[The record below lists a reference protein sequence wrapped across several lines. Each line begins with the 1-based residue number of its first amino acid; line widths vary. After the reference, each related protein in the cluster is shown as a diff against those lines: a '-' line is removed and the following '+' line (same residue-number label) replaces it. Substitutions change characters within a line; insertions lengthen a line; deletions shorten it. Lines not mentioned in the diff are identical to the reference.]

1 MAIDIK
7 FDLVGNPEP
16 PTIILAN
23 RNGNKLGQLKAN
35 KDSIEISDKFND
47 PSEFSFTINKYYD
60 NRLVALWDKV
70 VNFKLVYCKEWDMWF
85 EITVE
90 LDEKNEAVKTVIQN
104 NASYNNMVVIT
115 YNNEGDISL
124 IQAKSYEINK
134 VSQDVALQTEDI
146 IERKGA
152 KGVGIPL
159 GTFLGISLLSG
170 VGPNIDIKLK
180 LIDSVY
186 CSFISKFDSTGI
198 NQTLHRIYI
207 TIHASIGV
215 VVPFYQKS
223 FTAEQ
228 TILACENVIVGKVP
242 EVYLYSD
249 NMDTLLNFVP
259 Y

>member
-1 MAIDIK
+1 MKRLGYNNLKIK
-7 FDLVGNPEP
+7 KRRPKKFWVLLFVFFVIFFIFCLLYSILVNPVLNSTLEFKAVQ
-16 PTIILAN
+16 LATT
-23 RNGNKLGQLKAN
+23 
-35 KDSIEISDKFND
+35 S
-47 PSEFSFTINKYYD
+47 
-60 NRLVALWDKV
+60 
-70 VNFKLVYCKEWDMWF
+70 M
-85 EITVE
+85 
-90 LDEKNEAVKTVIQN
+90 NEAVKTVIQN

>member
-1 MAIDIK
+1 MK
-7 FDLVGNPEP
+7 RLGY
-16 PTIILAN
+16 
-23 RNGNKLGQLKAN
+23 NKLKIKKRRPKKFWVLLFVFFVIFFIFCLLYSILVNPVLNSTLEFKAVQLATT
-35 KDSIEISDKFND
+35 S
-47 PSEFSFTINKYYD
+47 
-60 NRLVALWDKV
+60 
-70 VNFKLVYCKEWDMWF
+70 M
-85 EITVE
+85 
-90 LDEKNEAVKTVIQN
+90 NEAVKTVIQN